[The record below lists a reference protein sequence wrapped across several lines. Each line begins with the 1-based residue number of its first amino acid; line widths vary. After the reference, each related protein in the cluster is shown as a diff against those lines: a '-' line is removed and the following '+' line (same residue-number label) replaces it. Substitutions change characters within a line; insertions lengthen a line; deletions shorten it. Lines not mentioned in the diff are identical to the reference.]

1 MRCRGALFG
10 TPFLPLTL
18 AAAFGA
24 FLAPCAPAVAQVPAT
39 DYARAERF
47 LPWNA
52 RTLVSGEQVTPVW
65 LEGDRFWY
73 RNHMKDGYEFVLVDP
88 ARATRAPAFD
98 HARLAA
104 ALSVAA
110 DTSYEGKK
118 LPFQEIELVE
128 QGRAVR
134 FFVAD
139 SARWRCDLTTY
150 VCTGPEKV
158 GKPKASE
165 TASPDGRWVA
175 FEREEDLWVRE
186 VATGQEVQLSKDGET
201 DWGYAV
207 ANVGCCAGVT
217 NQRQKREL
225 PPVLIWSEDSKRI
238 ATYRFDD
245 RGVRKQPLIETS
257 VKGPILWTYPN
268 ALPGDS
274 VIPKWDVW
282 VFDVDAHSGVRA
294 DRPAQ
299 DAINTSCCWLTT
311 SGPDGK
317 QVWKDARWGAG
328 SDQFFFTYGQRSYDT
343 LSLVAMDARTGQAR
357 VILTET
363 SRTFIEMNLRSGGI
377 PNWRMVSG
385 NREVI
390 WFSERDGWG
399 HLYRFDAA
407 TGQLVN
413 RITEGPWLVLD
424 LLKVDETGG
433 WVYFTAIGREPG
445 RDPYYRHLYRVRMDG
460 TGLALLTPEDAD
472 HEVTFAPSGRYL
484 VDTWSTP
491 TTEPV
496 TVLRRPDGTQVLTV
510 EKADFSALV
519 EAGWQWPVPFKV
531 KARDGITDLYGYLY
545 LPRAMEPGKR
555 YPVVDYIYPGPQTGP
570 IGFRQASSAGRGN
583 GQSLAELGFIVFV
596 IDALGTPLRSKA
608 FHDSYYG
615 NMGDNGIPDHIA
627 ALKELAGRYP
637 QMDLDRV
644 GIFGHSG
651 GGFGSTDALL
661 RYPDFYKVAVSSA
674 GTHDNRYYDYTWG
687 EKYQGLREIREDGT
701 DNFDSQANQKLVANL
716 KGHLLLMYGTL
727 DDNVHP
733 NATLLVVDELIKQ
746 NKNFDLIV
754 FPNRNHG
761 YASEPYT
768 IRRTWDYFVQHLLGE
783 TPPWQYEIKG
793 PAGR

>member
-1 MRCRGALFG
+1 V
-10 TPFLPLTL
+10 L
-18 AAAFGA
+18 AAGA
-24 FLAPCAPAVAQVPAT
+24 ASFLAPHAAAQVTAT

-52 RTLVSGEQVTPVW
+52 RTLVSGEQVAPVW
-65 LEGDRFWY
+65 LKGSDRFWY
-73 RNHMKDGYEFVLVDP
+73 RNHLKDGYEFVLVDP
-88 ARATRAPAFD
+88 ARATRAPLFD

-110 DTSYEGKK
+110 DTSYEGRK
-118 LPFQEIELVE
+118 LPFQEFELLE
-128 QGRAVR
+128 DGRVLQ

-139 SARWRCDLTTY
+139 SARWRCDLSAYT
-150 VCTGPEKV
+150 CAGPEKV
-158 GKPKASE
+158 GKPKVSE
-165 TASPDGRWVA
+165 TASPDGRWAA
-175 FEREEDLWVRE
+175 FERAGNLWVRE
-186 VATGQEVQLSKDGET
+186 VATGQEVQLTT
-201 DWGYAV
+201 DATQDWTYAV
-207 ANVGCCAGVT
+207 SNVGCCAGVT
-217 NQRQKREL
+217 NPRQKREL
-225 PPVLIWSEDSKRI
+225 PPMLVWSEDSRRI

-257 VKGPILWTYPN
+257 AKGPILWTYPN

-282 VFDVDAHSGVRA
+282 VFDVQTRTGARA
-294 DRPAQ
+294 ELPPQVAV
-299 DAINTSCCWLTT
+299 NTSCCWLTT
-311 SGPDGK
+311 VGPDGK
-317 QVWKDARWGAG
+317 GVWKDARWGAG
-328 SDQFFFTYGQRSYDT
+328 SDAFFFTRGVRSYDS
-343 LSLVAMDARTGQAR
+343 LSLVTMDVRTGAAR
-357 VILTET
+357 EILTET
-363 SRTFIEMNLRSGGI
+363 SKTYIEMNLRSGGI
-377 PNWRMVSG
+377 PNWRMVNG

-407 TGQLVN
+407 TGKLLN
-413 RITEGPWLVLD
+413 RITEGPWLVVD
-424 LLKVDETGG
+424 LLKVDEPGG
-433 WVYFTAIGREPG
+433 WVYYTAVGREPG

-460 TGLALLTPEDAD
+460 TGTQLLTPEDAD
-472 HEVTFAPSGRYL
+472 HEVSFAPSGRWF

-496 TVLRRPDGTQVLTV
+496 TVLRRSDGVQTLAV
-510 EKADFSALV
+510 EKADFQPLLAS
-519 EAGWQWPVPFKV
+519 GWQWPVPFKA

-545 LPRAMEPGKR
+545 FPPRMEPGKR

-583 GQSLAELGFIVFV
+583 GQALAELGFIVFV
-596 IDALGTPLRSKA
+596 IDAQGTPLRSKA
-608 FHDSYYG
+608 FHDFYYG

-627 ALKELAGRYP
+627 ALKELAMRYP

-661 RYPDFYKVAVSSA
+661 RYPDFFKVAVSSA
-674 GTHDNRYYDYTWG
+674 GNHDQRYYDYTWG
-687 EKYQGLREIREDGT
+687 EKYQGLREIRKDGT
-701 DNFDSQANQKLVANL
+701 DSFDSQANQKLVANL

-733 NATLLVVDELIKQ
+733 NATLLVVDELIRQ
-746 NKNFDLIV
+746 NKNFDLVV

-761 YASEPYT
+761 YAQEPYT

-793 PAGR
+793 PPAAR